1 MRRLSVWVLLCCAC
15 PSKSTPDAAVATPYK
30 TPTVKCAVVE
40 PAGWVESNAPM
51 PDHVLELLATAP
63 KLRGHLVVREAKEP
77 TVAAAS
83 EAALKRTTAQWGRQ
97 PDFTLLREDPFGE
110 GRLIAW
116 QWRPQPSAPIE
127 RHLIAVVPWEQTV
140 LLAIVDD
147 DGETPEK
154 AILAS
159 IATLKC
165 QAR

>member
-1 MRRLSVWVLLCCAC
+1 MRRALWVLLLTAC
-15 PSKSTPDAAVATPYK
+15 PSKGTPDAAVAATPYK
-30 TPTVKCAVVE
+30 APTVKCQVVA
-40 PAGWVESNAPM
+40 PSGWVESGAPM
-51 PDHVLELLATAP
+51 PDHVMELLATAP
-63 KLRGHLVVREAKEP
+63 KLRGHLVVREAKEA
-77 TVAAAS
+77 TLAAAAE
-83 EAALKRTTAQWGRQ
+83 EAKLRTTAQWGLQ

-116 QWRPQPSAPIE
+116 QWRPQASAPIE
-127 RHLIAVVPWEQTV
+127 RHLLAVVPWEQTV

-165 QAR
+165 QPR